1 MKQLYALLFA
11 LLFAATGLCTDTD
24 PARGY
29 IVTKNGKQLTG
40 YIGELYHTQFQSVVV
55 FINDFGSPYN
65 IEAERIRGFV
75 FTDEKGYTAF
85 ESKNCRNHWYFL
97 RILEKGA
104 AVNLYQSPEE
114 EYVIRFEN
122 GILETSTRTV
132 TEYWLEMKDKKQPI
146 RVNSLNFRRK
156 LRRLFKKEE
165 APEFREKIGKE
176 GYRFRDLPNIIR
188 AYNQDRALN
197 KREI

>member
-1 MKQLYALLFA
+1 MKQIYIILFA
-11 LLFAATGLCTDTD
+11 MCIVATGLCKD

-40 YIGELYHTQFQSVVV
+40 YIGELYHSQFQSIIV

-75 FTDEKGYTAF
+75 FVDEKGYTAF
-85 ESKNCRNHWYFL
+85 ESKNCRNRWYFL

-114 EYVIRFEN
+114 EYAFRFEN
-122 GILETSTRTV
+122 GILTASSRNI
-132 TEYWLEMKDKKQPI
+132 TEYWLEMHGRKQPVRI
-146 RVNSLNFRRK
+146 HRLNFKRK
-156 LRRLFKKEE
+156 LKRLFKKED
-165 APEFREKIGKE
+165 APEYREKIGKE
-176 GYRFRDLPNIIR
+176 GYRFRDLPSIIKE
-188 AYNQDRALN
+188 YNKDRSLN

>member
-114 EYVIRFEN
+114 EFILRFEN
-122 GILETSTRTV
+122 GILEAGTRTV
-132 TEYWLEMKDKKQPI
+132 TEYWLEMTDKKQPI
-146 RVNSLNFRRK
+146 RINSLNFRRK

-197 KREI
+197 KRQI

>member
-1 MKQLYALLFA
+1 MKQLYAILLTLF
-11 LLFAATGLCTDTD
+11 FAATGLCSDTG

-40 YIGELYHTQFQSVVV
+40 YIGELYHTPFQSIVV

-65 IEAERIRGFV
+65 IEAERVRGFV
-75 FTDEKGYTAF
+75 FTNEEGYTAF
-85 ESKNCRNHWYFL
+85 ESKNCRGRWYFL

-114 EYVIRFEN
+114 EFILRFEN
-122 GILETSTRTV
+122 GILEAGTRTV

-146 RVNSLNFRRK
+146 RINSLNFRRK

-188 AYNQDRALN
+188 EYNQDRALN
-197 KREI
+197 KRQI